1 MQRTV
6 ELTPGTGDPLAAAAP
21 EAFRVR
27 DEASAN
33 WVVRRVLEARK
44 YAEHVEAWAAT
55 ELRRAEREERFFLER
70 YGPQLEAWARQRLTE
85 GRARGKSVR
94 LPAGTVGFRATPPH
108 LAVTDEPALLRWCKS
123 HLPRAVRTRVREQVL
138 KNALQE
144 HVRSTGECPQGA
156 EVVAGGERFFVR

>member
-1 MQRTV
+1 MQRTD
-6 ELTPGTGDPLAAAAP
+6 ELTPATGDPLAAAEP
-21 EAFRVR
+21 EAFRVC

-33 WVVRRVLEARK
+33 WVVRRITEARK
-44 YAEHVEAWAAT
+44 YAQHVEAWAAA

-70 YGPQLEAWARQRLTE
+70 YGPQLEAWARARLAE
-85 GRARGKSVR
+85 GKARGKSIR
-94 LPAGTVGFRATPPH
+94 LPAGTIGFRATPPH

-123 HLPRAVRTRVREQVL
+123 HLPLAIRVREHVL

-156 EVVAGGERFFVR
+156 EFVAGGERFFVR